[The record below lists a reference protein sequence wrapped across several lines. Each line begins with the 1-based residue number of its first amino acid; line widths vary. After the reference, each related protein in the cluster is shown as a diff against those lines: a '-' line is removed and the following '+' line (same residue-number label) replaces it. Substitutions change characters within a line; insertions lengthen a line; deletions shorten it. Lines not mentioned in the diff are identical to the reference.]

1 MRGKAANVKKNLPG
15 ALRTIVQD
23 HFKKKE
29 ESLSPWKHSIKKK
42 GVTQEFCTVLL

>member
-23 HFKKKE
+23 HFKKR
-29 ESLSPWKHSIKKK
+29 KKVCLL
-42 GVTQEFCTVLL
+42 GSTV